1 MELKNKRRVL
11 AENYTIGDFS
21 ANGNFLS
28 NCLEDKVRIP
38 FVKIPGETAIPSGR
52 YEVVVDF
59 SDRFQRVMPHILNV
73 PQFDGIRIHGGNTD
87 KDTHGCLLLGTW
99 VQGQDFVKDSTTA
112 NQMLMD
118 ILNRCTERGEKIYIT
133 IE

>member
-1 MELKNKRRVL
+1 MELKNKRNVF
-11 AENYTIGDFS
+11 ADNYTIGDFS

-28 NCLEDKVRIP
+28 NCLEDKVRSP
-38 FVKIPGETAIPSGR
+38 FVKIPGETAIPVGR
-52 YEVVVDF
+52 YEVVLDF
-59 SDRFQRVMPHILNV
+59 SDRFQRVMPHILDV
-73 PQFDGIRIHGGNTD
+73 PSFDGIRIHGGNTD

-112 NQMLMD
+112 NQVLMD
-118 ILNRCTERGEKIYIT
+118 ILNRCAERGEKIYIT